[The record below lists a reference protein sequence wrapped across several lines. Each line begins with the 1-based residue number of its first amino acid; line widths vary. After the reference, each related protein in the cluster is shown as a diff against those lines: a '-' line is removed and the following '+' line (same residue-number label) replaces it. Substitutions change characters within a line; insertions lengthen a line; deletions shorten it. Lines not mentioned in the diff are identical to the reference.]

1 MIFCFLIIFISSC
14 TTSYFLKPELNDDND
29 EIVYI
34 DGKEVIIS
42 HSVSFVVALYGYIST
57 NSELIFHVLFK
68 NIDPKNRY
76 NIIPEDIQVIGYNS
90 QGISKSFKVY
100 SADEYI
106 KKIRNSQTLALA
118 FQAMAGSMEAY
129 QAGKQTNNTYGSLYG
144 SDGTSYSG
152 YSSSTTFD
160 YSAQAEANARNNA
173 ELQKTASQY
182 SQIRSSTEQGLLKA
196 NTVFPDQV
204 VEGNIVVKIDQIY
217 TLKYEVLIPAGNDIH
232 RVIFL
237 PTLPQ
242 GKIKPEIKLQ
252 TW

>member
-1 MIFCFLIIFISSC
+1 MILFLIIFLSSC

-42 HSVSFVVALYGYIST
+42 RGVTFGVALYGYKST
-57 NSELIFHVLFK
+57 NGELILHVLYK
-68 NIDPKNRY
+68 NVDPENRY
-76 NIIPEDIQVIGYNS
+76 NIIPENIQVIGHNS
-90 QGISKSFKVY
+90 QGISKIFKVY

-106 KKIRNSQTLALA
+106 RKMKNAQAWALA

-129 QAGKQTNNTYGSLYG
+129 QAGKQTTNTYGSLYG

-152 YSSSTTFD
+152 YSSSTTYD

-182 SQIRSSTEQGLLKA
+182 SQTRSSTEQGLLKA
-196 NTVFPDQV
+196 NTVFPDQM
-204 VEGNIVVKIDQIY
+204 VEGNIMVKIDEFY
-217 TLKYEVLIPAGNDIH
+217 TSKFLITIPAGQDEH
-232 RVIFL
+232 KFIFL
-237 PTLPQ
+237 P
-242 GKIKPEIKLQ
+242 KNNY
-252 TW
+252 